1 VILSA
6 SLDTSF
12 WNIAGQLG
20 IVPYL
25 FDYFD
30 VYYCNAVERE
40 IVTIDPDE
48 TPLVYPQAMLFQV
61 LKEDGRLHRR
71 DPEKPLSLFGR
82 GEAHAIALASEQSW
96 VLLINDGRPLA
107 FARNLSIR
115 CVSVPSFCTLL
126 YSQGKI
132 TYTAAQGYL
141 QRLTLTT
148 SMWLLEEAERFVEN
162 IAIERGDLR

>member
-1 VILSA
+1 MILSA

-25 FDYFD
+25 FDFFE
-30 VYYCNAVERE
+30 VYYCDAVEHE
-40 IVTIDPDE
+40 IVTTDPSE

-71 DPEKPLSLFGR
+71 NPEKPLSLFGR

-96 VLLINDGRPLA
+96 ILLINDGRPLA
-107 FARNLSIR
+107 YARKLGIR
-115 CVSVPSFCTLL
+115 CISVPSFSTLL

-132 TYTAAQGYL
+132 THAAIQGHL
-141 QRLTLTT
+141 QRLSFTT
-148 SMWLLEEAERFVEN
+148 SAWLVEEAKQFVEN
-162 IAIERGDLR
+162 IAIEREDLR